1 MRRKGSER
9 GSVLL
14 LELLVVISI
23 IGVLLAISAPSFM
36 QMRMSQQA
44 NQALST
50 LRAIQNA
57 ETYYLQIYHN
67 GYVDPGVLAGTG
79 IALPTTC
86 NAPLLLGGAQAQI
99 QTNGYIFQV
108 TPGPTPAVLGVGCT
122 TPGSTTFSLTA
133 NPVSGQGRSF
143 FVNEFGV
150 IHYSDSGP
158 ASSTSLAWFW

>member
-1 MRRKGSER
+1 MQRKSSER

-23 IGVLLAISAPSFM
+23 LGVLLAMTAPSFM

-79 IALPTTC
+79 VA
-86 NAPLLLGGAQAQI
+86 
-99 QTNGYIFQV
+99 V
-108 TPGPTPAVLGVGCT
+108 PAVCDALHDRRAGRAGGGLRR
-122 TPGSTTFSLTA
+122 PGRLPGDGDF
-133 NPVSGQGRSF
+133 
-143 FVNEFGV
+143 
-150 IHYSDSGP
+150 
-158 ASSTSLAWFW
+158 